1 MGIIS
6 WVKQLFSGDED
17 DDVDLNDYIFSCPKC
32 GSKNLGYFTGLAN
45 YVQAMQGLADP
56 LYSQRVR
63 CLDCGFSIV
72 SEPGDESNQFLL
84 DNLKYEKKE
93 KIKD

>member
-32 GSKNLGYFTGLAN
+32 GSKNLGYFVKVKSSL
-45 YVQAMQGLADP
+45 
-56 LYSQRVR
+56 
-63 CLDCGFSIV
+63 
-72 SEPGDESNQFLL
+72 
-84 DNLKYEKKE
+84 
-93 KIKD
+93 